1 MKTKMFLALI
11 AGMIILCGPAYAD
24 FVTIGNP
31 GNTADP
37 ATGYGAVGYVYQIS
51 KNETTIAEWSQFYND
66 SNSGKVGSFAVPNSY
81 SYWNYF
87 YSQGVDAPVS
97 YVSIHQAAQYC
108 NWLTTGSATTGAYS
122 IDGTGAIT
130 AIDRTFRNTEGV
142 LYVLP
147 TENEWNKAAY
157 YTGNSE
163 DEWSLYAH
171 GADTAPL
178 AASTSW
184 QYSNNGYIP
193 TVARSA
199 YVGAE
204 EQNGTLN
211 MMGNIREWVEWPLS
225 GWVRARGGYYG
236 DGPSGLQSTS
246 YSTEVSPTAANKDY
260 GFRVAVIPEPGAA
273 SILVLAGAVALIRRR
288 IQTIRMRH

>member
-1 MKTKMFLALI
+1 
-11 AGMIILCGPAYAD
+11 MIILCGSTYAD

-37 ATGYGAVGYVYQIS
+37 ATGYGAVNYAYEIG
-51 KNETTIAEWSQFYND
+51 KHETTIAQWSQFYND
-66 SNSGKVGSFAVPNSY
+66 PNSGRVGTFFGVNSY

-87 YSQGVDAPVS
+87 HSQGVDAPVS

-122 IDGTGAIT
+122 IDENGAIT
-130 AIDRTFRNTEGV
+130 AIDRTYRNNEGK
-142 LYVLP
+142 LFVLP
-147 TENEWNKAAY
+147 TENEWHKAAY
-157 YTGNSE
+157 YTGNIE
-163 DEWSLYAH
+163 DEWSLFAQ
-171 GADTAPL
+171 GTDLAPL
-178 AASTSW
+178 AALTSW
-184 QYSNNGYIP
+184 QYYNNGYSP

-225 GWVRARGGYYG
+225 GNGRARGGYYG
-236 DGPSGLQSTS
+236 DGSSGLQSTN
-246 YSTEVSPTAANKDY
+246 YSSEWSPTVTSKDY
-260 GFRVAVIPEPGAA
+260 GFRIVAIPEPGVAM
-273 SILVLAGAVALIRRR
+273 ILSLGGAIVLIRRR
-288 IQTIRMRH
+288 IQTMRTRH